1 MRKTIIMILM
11 ILNTAVA
18 GATCD
23 TLRISTS
30 YTTHVIFPTDLV
42 YADLSNTSDIA
53 AKIVDQNRNMLA
65 IRARGIFSSM
75 ASVSALESNGQMHT
89 FIVCYDESPGRLIL
103 DLRSDSQRTLSG
115 MSASSGSHVS
125 STGKADAP
133 LLSEVVTSRQ
143 RLYHLGS
150 HQYGIE
156 VQCTN
161 IVSYSDRTFI
171 VMTLRNRS
179 GVSYEIADATFVI
192 ESRKGGRRKVE
203 FEQTIFPQSKTGSLS
218 TAPGETSRSAW
229 SFDKMTL
236 SKDQVLKVYFYEE
249 SGQRNLEM
257 TIDTGDVNH
266 SRRTL

>member
-1 MRKTIIMILM
+1 MRKTIIIISMLLHAM
-11 ILNTAVA
+11 LA
-18 GATCD
+18 GAVTD
-23 TLRISTS
+23 TLRISSS

-42 YADLSNTSDIA
+42 YADLSNTTDIA

-65 IRARGIFSSM
+65 IRARGVFTSM
-75 ASVSALESNGQMHT
+75 ANVSALESNGQMHT

-103 DLRSDSQRTLSG
+103 DLRDDCQRSQPAGSSG
-115 MSASSGSHVS
+115 TGSHVS

-133 LLSEVVTSRQ
+133 LLSEVVESRQ
-143 RLYHLGS
+143 RLYHLGAR
-150 HQYGIE
+150 QYGIE

-171 VMTLRNRS
+171 VIALRNRS

-203 FEQTIFPQSKTGSLS
+203 FEQTIFPQSRTGSLS
-218 TAPGETSRSAW
+218 AAPGETARSAW

-249 SGQRNLEM
+249 SGQRNIEM

>member
-1 MRKTIIMILM
+1 MRKTIII
-11 ILNTAVA
+11 ITALLLHAVMA
-18 GATCD
+18 GAVTD
-23 TLRISTS
+23 TLRISSS

-42 YADLSNTSDIA
+42 YADLSNTTDIA
-53 AKIVDQNRNMLA
+53 AKIVDHNRNMLA
-65 IRARGIFSSM
+65 IRARDVFTSM
-75 ASVSALESNGQMHT
+75 ANVSALESNGQMHT

-103 DLRSDSQRTLSG
+103 DLRNDSQKSQPVRSG
-115 MSASSGSHVS
+115 TGNHVS

-133 LLSEVVTSRQ
+133 LLSEVVESRQ
-143 RLYHLGS
+143 RLYHLGAR
-150 HQYGIE
+150 QYGIE

-171 VMTLRNRS
+171 VIALRNRS

-203 FEQTIFPQSKTGSLS
+203 FEQTIFPQSRTGSLS
-218 TAPGETSRSAW
+218 AAPGETARSAW

-249 SGQRNLEM
+249 SGQRNIEM

-266 SRRTL
+266 SRRSL